1 MIVGGI
7 CPTQMN
13 KNSVLCL
20 ARKARLQMAICLAG
34 IIEQHI
40 KSLYF
45 GISELQ
51 ARESWEFGFTT
62 SKIISKVI

>member
-7 CPTQMN
+7 SPTHMS

-20 ARKARLQMAICLAG
+20 ARKARLQMAIFLAG

-51 ARESWEFGFTT
+51 ARES
-62 SKIISKVI
+62 